1 MSNMFKVGRPWL
13 AMFFNLA
20 YCKVM
25 SIAIYDMQS
34 EDIEAQCILW
44 RKLNATILKKG
55 VANPNFKGFMADN
68 AQANWNVVRIVYGIR
83 DPISSWLTMKILVF
97 FHWIQSRNT
106 HTKKL
111 IASKFQD

>member
-1 MSNMFKVGRPWL
+1 MFKVGQPWL

-34 EDIEAQCILW
+34 KDIEAQCILW

-55 VANPNFKGFMADN
+55 VANPNFKSMKQTMPKQIRMLSVLFMGL
-68 AQANWNVVRIVYGIR
+68 GI
-83 DPISSWLTMKILVF
+83 LL
-97 FHWIQSRNT
+97 
-106 HTKKL
+106 
-111 IASKFQD
+111 